1 MDTELV
7 TLQLPARLY
16 EQLQELATQE
26 HTDLV
31 SKLAQLVTDAYQRKT
46 WLQDLTAL
54 RQQIKNEGGLRIGE
68 TKEREIAQLHQTRQE
83 IFETEYAN
91 LYR

>member
-31 SKLAQLVTDAYQRKT
+31 SKLAQLVTNAYQRKT
-46 WLQDLTAL
+46 WLQDLTLL
-54 RQQIKNEGGLRIGE
+54 RQQIKDEGGLRLGE
-68 TKEREIAQLHQTRQE
+68 TKERAIAQLHQTRQE
-83 IFETEYAN
+83 IFETEYAH

>member
-46 WLQDLTAL
+46 
-54 RQQIKNEGGLRIGE
+54 
-68 TKEREIAQLHQTRQE
+68 
-83 IFETEYAN
+83 
-91 LYR
+91 